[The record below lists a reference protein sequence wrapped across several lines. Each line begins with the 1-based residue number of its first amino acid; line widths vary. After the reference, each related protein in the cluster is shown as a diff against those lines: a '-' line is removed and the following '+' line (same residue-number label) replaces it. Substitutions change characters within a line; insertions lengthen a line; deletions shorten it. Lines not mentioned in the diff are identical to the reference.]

1 MGARCQSPV
10 DSTGGPMSSCH
21 DQQPAAIQRNRFP
34 GLKEN
39 CHELQNLQQQ
49 NHSKR
54 SGSHWRAAGDGRDDA
69 KPLQVLVRVVH
80 WQGRAVQESRSR

>member
-1 MGARCQSPV
+1 
-10 DSTGGPMSSCH
+10 
-21 DQQPAAIQRNRFP
+21 
-34 GLKEN
+34 LKEN